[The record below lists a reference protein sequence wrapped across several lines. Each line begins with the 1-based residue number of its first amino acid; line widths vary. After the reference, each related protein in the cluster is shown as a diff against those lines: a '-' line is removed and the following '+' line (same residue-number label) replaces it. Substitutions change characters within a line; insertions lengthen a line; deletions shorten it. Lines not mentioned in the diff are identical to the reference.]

1 MLIIPAIDII
11 DGKCV
16 RLRKGDYTQTIFYDL
31 SPTDQAKKF
40 EQMGYKYLHL
50 VDLDGAKN
58 GKPQNLKVLENICLN
73 TNLIVDFGGGIRVCE
88 DVSQIINLG
97 ASQVNLGTI
106 LLSKPELGSELMG
119 KFGSERL
126 IAAIDCEKLK
136 VKTHGWTE
144 NSNQDIFST
153 IEAIKNLGFLNFT
166 VTDISK
172 DGMMLGPAFELY
184 QNILKQF
191 PDIRLRA
198 SGGVSSEYDIEI
210 LKILNL
216 ESVIVGKMLYEMKTE
231 VIRTKSE

>member
-11 DGKCV
+11 DGRCV
-16 RLRKGDYTQTIFYDL
+16 RLRKGNYNQTTFYDL
-31 SPTDQAKKF
+31 SPIDQAKKF

-50 VDLDGAKN
+50 VDLDGAKS
-58 GKPQNLKVLENICLN
+58 GKPKNLKTLESICLN
-73 TNLIVDFGGGIRVCE
+73 TKLIIDFGGGARVCE
-88 DVSQIINLG
+88 DVSEILNLG

-106 LLSKPELGSELMG
+106 LLSKPNLGLELMS
-119 KFGSERL
+119 KFGSEKL

-136 VKTHGWTE
+136 VKTHGWIE

-153 IEAIKNLGFLNFT
+153 IESIKKLGFLNFT

-184 QNILKQF
+184 QNIQKQF

-198 SGGVSSEYDIEI
+198 SGGVSSFDDIEK
-210 LKILNL
+210 LKKLNI
-216 ESVIVGKMLYEMKTE
+216 ESVIVGKMLYETNTDSMPNK
-231 VIRTKSE
+231 